1 MDEKIL
7 DYMTKA
13 EYASE
18 HPGVVKNAEHAD
30 SATGSQFAEN
40 AIKLGGNESTYY
52 ASAASVTTLGETVNG
67 VLGTANTAQTSANR
81 AQETADMAK
90 ADASAAKNAADNAQ
104 ATANEAKT
112 NIVTT
117 DAKAVAAQTAAA
129 EAKAIAESAKEPAGC
144 MKFFAGDV
152 LPVGYLWCDG
162 TSYSATGDYIK
173 LYEAIGTKYNEAND
187 PVGTFRVPDMR
198 GRVGVGKDTG
208 TFNTLGKAGGEE
220 RHILTV
226 GEMPTHLHDKFT
238 YWGSRV
244 KYTVSFK
251 TGTEAAGFT
260 GDNNVSGNPSDE
272 ITGNTGGGQAH
283 NNLQPYLV
291 CNYIIKY

>member
-1 MDEKIL
+1 MDEKFL
-7 DYMTKA
+7 DYMTKT

-30 SATGSQFAEN
+30 N

-52 ASAASVTTLGETVNG
+52 ASVATMNE
-67 VLGTANTAQTSANR
+67 VLKTANGAQATATGAQTLAS
-81 AQETADMAK
+81 EAK
-90 ADASAAKNAADNAQ
+90 LDAGAAKNAADNAQ
-104 ATANEAKT
+104 ATASKAKNNAAT
-112 NIVTT
+112 A

-144 MKFFAGDV
+144 MKFFAGDI

-162 TSYSATGDYIK
+162 TSYSIMGNYSK
-173 LYEAIGTKYNEAND
+173 LYEAIGTKYNGTND
-187 PVGTFRVPDMR
+187 ATGTFRVPDMR
-198 GRVGVGKDTG
+198 SRVGVGKDTG
-208 TFNTLGKAGGEE
+208 TFNTLGKTGGEE